1 MGLLDDLADLVKD
14 PEIRRLAERR
24 ARSPELVEDALQETF
39 RTVAQTQQPES
50 IRDLRAFF
58 CKSLIHEINH
68 QLARPRPIL
77 ADDAGSIWGHSQEQ
91 PPPSGPSP
99 PVSVEG
105 EAHMR
110 LLAGAV
116 LARLE
121 RDRDELMD
129 TVPAR
134 SGDGRRYQSATV
146 TAALTILL
154 LLVEGSV
161 TSADWNAVL
170 RAGHP
175 QWYDEPGLAH
185 DARHQRLSRARRD
198 VRVLLQAILPRDE
211 LAS

>member
-1 MGLLDDLADLVKD
+1 MGFLDDLSKMFED
-14 PEIRRLAERR
+14 PKIRRLAERR
-24 ARSPELVEDALQETF
+24 ARSRELAEDALQETF
-39 RTVAQTQQPES
+39 RAVAQTQHPES

-68 QLARPRPIL
+68 QLARPAPVLTDEI
-77 ADDAGSIWGHSQEQ
+77 GSISDHYQRQ

-99 PVSVEG
+99 PVSVES
-105 EAHMR
+105 EAHLR

-121 RDRDELMD
+121 RDRDDLMD
-129 TVPAR
+129 TVSAR
-134 SGDGRRYQSATV
+134 SSDGRRYQSTIV
-146 TAALTILL
+146 TTAITILL

-170 RAGHP
+170 KDGYP
-175 QWYDEPGLAH
+175 QWCDEPALAH
-185 DARHQRLSRARRD
+185 DAIDQRLSRARRD
-198 VRVLLQAILPRDE
+198 VQLLLQAIFPRDE